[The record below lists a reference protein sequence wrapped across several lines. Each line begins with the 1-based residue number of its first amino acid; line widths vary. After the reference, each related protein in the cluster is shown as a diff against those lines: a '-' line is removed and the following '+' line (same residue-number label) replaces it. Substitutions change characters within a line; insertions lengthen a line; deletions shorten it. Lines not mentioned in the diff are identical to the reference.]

1 MKIVADLKE
10 DVKEIVE
17 IVALVPESLKVM
29 CFEML
34 LRDVL
39 AKRHAPPKAPA
50 PPQAPPAPESKAPKA
65 ASAPADETPADDD
78 STSIPAPGVQP
89 KVNGGSDIT
98 MTDLHMKTKKFMDKN
113 GLNLEHINNVFYKE
127 GDKIELLITDFGATT
142 MAEGQIRIASMQALQ
157 QALVDGEFTT
167 TVEAVREECKVRKC
181 YDAANFTANFKNNA
195 GTFDFGAWLRGVTD
209 LRLSEDGKKAL
220 AEVVKTLS

>member
-1 MKIVADLKE
+1 VADLKE
-10 DVKEIVE
+10 EVKEIVE

-34 LRDVL
+34 LKDAL
-39 AKRHAPPKAPA
+39 AKRHAPPKAP
-50 PPQAPPAPESKAPKA
+50 PHAPPAAEPKPLKPA
-65 ASAPADETPADDD
+65 ATPADETTAGAD
-78 STSIPAPGVQP
+78 STSITAPGVQP
-89 KVNGGSDIT
+89 KVNGGSDIAT
-98 MTDLHMKTKKFMDKN
+98 SDLHMKTRRFMDKY
-113 GLNLEHINNVFYKE
+113 GLTLEHINNVFYKE
-127 GDKIELLITDFGATT
+127 DGKYELLITDFGATT

-181 YDAANFTANFKNNA
+181 YDGANFTSNFKKNA
-195 GTFDFGAWLRGVTD
+195 GIFDFGEWNNVTE

-220 AEVVKTLS
+220 VEVVKTLS

>member
-1 MKIVADLKE
+1 MADLKE
-10 DVKEIVE
+10 EVNEIVA

-34 LRDVL
+34 LKDAL
-39 AKRHAPPKAPA
+39 AKRHAPPKAP
-50 PPQAPPAPESKAPKA
+50 PHAPPAAEPKPLKPA
-65 ASAPADETPADDD
+65 ATAADETPTGAD
-78 STSIPAPGVQP
+78 STSITAPGVQP
-89 KVNGGSDIT
+89 KVNGGSDIAT
-98 MTDLHMKTKKFMDKN
+98 TDLHMKTRRFLDKY
-113 GLNLEHINNVFYKE
+113 GLTLEHVNNVFYKE
-127 GDKIELLITDFGATT
+127 DGKYELLITDFGATT

-167 TVEAVREECKVRKC
+167 TVEAVREECKIRKC
-181 YDAANFTANFKNNA
+181 YDSPNFTSNFKKNA
-195 GTFDFGAWLRGVTD
+195 GTFDFGEWNNETE

>member
-1 MKIVADLKE
+1 MADLKE
-10 DVKEIVE
+10 EVKAIIE

-34 LRDVL
+34 LKDVL
-39 AKRHAPPKAPA
+39 ARRHAPPKAPA
-50 PPQAPPAPESKAPKA
+50 PPHASPAPESKAAKA
-65 ASAPADETPADDD
+65 ATAPADQAPAGAD

-89 KVNGGSDIT
+89 NVNGGSDIT
-98 MTDLHMKTKKFMDKN
+98 MADLHMKTKKFMDKG
-113 GLNLEHINNVFYKE
+113 GLTLEHINNVFYKE
-127 GDKIELLITDFGATT
+127 GDAIELLITDFGATT

-157 QALVDGEFTT
+157 RALVDGEFTT

-181 YDAANFTANFKNNA
+181 YDAANFTANFRKNA
-195 GTFDFGAWLRGVTD
+195 GAFDFGEWSKDVTE